1 MPANVTH
8 MLIAHK
14 ALQTLKAKGIDE
26 FTEFATM
33 LDDTSRERNYKAYMN
48 LGSMGPDLYYYAKLS
63 SSIKDMLKEGFVQAK
78 GVTPWAYH
86 LHSYRPNEFP
96 LKLIEIIF
104 SDAIRE
110 NGDVKLDDD
119 DIKKLAYIAGH
130 LTHIAADQIIHPV
143 VNSVAGP
150 YYRSGQN
157 RKKHRE
163 CEVFQDYFLYK
174 EVYRLEA
181 KRGAKYDFFRQDFR
195 KWADCVRGLTTTNA
209 EDWFRY
215 FLQRGFVETYGACP
229 SEEEIE
235 DSVDNLLLTL
245 RACKQ
250 VGPYKKAAEDYDKN
264 GQESGM
270 YIEYIKDVD
279 YIKYYRLAVELAVI
293 YLVAL
298 YEVFFLLKR
307 GNDFTDRHKKRFLRI
322 VTDADLS
329 CPLKQKIFEKAYAA
343 LNNKSSMEAT
353 VKAHASSLLTKTN
366 FVTASRIFKAK
377 NDSDVVKV

>member
-14 ALQTLKAKGIDE
+14 ALQTLKAKGVDE
-26 FTEFATM
+26 FAEFASM
-33 LDDTSRERNYKAYMN
+33 LDDTSRSKNYKAYVN

-78 GVTPWAYH
+78 GVTPWTYH

-104 SDAIRE
+104 SDAVRE
-110 NGDVKLDDD
+110 KGDVKLDDD

-150 YYRSGQN
+150 YYRRGQN

-163 CEVFQDYFLYK
+163 CEVFQDYFLYE

-235 DSVDNLLLTL
+235 NSVDNLLLTL

-279 YIKYYRLAVELAVI
+279 YLKYYRLAVELAVI
-293 YLVAL
+293 YLIAL
-298 YEVFFLLKR
+298 YEVYFILKQ
-307 GNDFTDRHKKRFLRI
+307 GNDFADKHKKRFLSI

-329 CPLKQKIFEKAYAA
+329 CPLKHKIFEKACAA
-343 LNNKSSMEAT
+343 LRNKMSMESK
-353 VKAHASSLLTKTN
+353 VKTHASGLLTKTK
-366 FVTASRIFKAK
+366 FVTANRIFKTE
-377 NDSDVVKV
+377 SDAAVIKA